1 MTDAISLYCGGGG
14 IEEGLKQANI
24 HVKLAIDY
32 EKSMCDTIKLN
43 HPDTEVIHGSVGH
56 YANSLPKT
64 DVVVGGPPC
73 PQFSRANTER
83 TFDDGEV
90 KNFWKIIRELSYKTE
105 VPESVLKTIRDIT
118 DISLQAYSSQNKI
131 ATDTSEATKQAFKTF
146 NQNTKSFATLNKEI
160 MGYIMS
166 VFEQKLN
173 T

>member
-1 MTDAISLYCGGGG
+1 MGKSSQESKDLFGVSKKNVERFFNEVEKSAPRYHQSVVKLQQDYIDAWKTVINSAISL
-14 IEEGLKQANI
+14 EQE
-24 HVKLAIDY
+24 
-32 EKSMCDTIKLN
+32 
-43 HPDTEVIHGSVGH
+43 
-56 YANSLPKT
+56 YATKAGYKT
-64 DVVVGGPPC
+64 D
-73 PQFSRANTER
+73 
-83 TFDDGEV
+83 
-90 KNFWKIIRELSYKTE
+90 

-173 T
+173 I